1 MYQCHLCRE
10 LFIGVKEL
18 YCHLRNH
25 EAAGELRMTV
35 RCCQDKCTSSFRSL
49 WNLKRHMDQ
58 YHSQSHCEKGV
69 SHSVNNSNSLCYN
82 DDFCN
87 YEEADQNKRFILS
100 DIHIVAKVYLVS
112 SLRSN
117 SCLPHNIISCVI
129 PSFNNMA
136 DCLVNYLNEQVLESL
151 KYVPN
156 VNQGV
161 LNNIEKLFKKVQKPL
176 GFLSRKYKQDKYFA
190 EHPLFVNSETLSIG
204 SRYEVKN
211 GVNKLVYDTYEY
223 VSVENNFRSLFSHE
237 EFVELILTNQ
247 IKDNDLTDCFQKG
260 ERCKKHYLFINND
273 KYSIMIQLFYD
284 GMGKTNPLR
293 GNASTSNVGVTI
305 TIQNLP
311 PSHNSCFANI
321 HLLALC
327 YSQDLKVYGYNNIL
341 ERFVS
346 EIQKLQSIG
355 FSGDFQIIGS
365 KQIYLGLRQV
375 SCDNLALNGL
385 FGFIECFFADFFCT
399 ICLATKET
407 IQLKTYESDF
417 EMRTID
423 SYNNDLKALEM
434 LALRTHSHGVKANC
448 CLNKIPGFHVVENF
462 ALDPMHTLLEGVVP
476 FELGCILYYLIKIKH
491 YFSLLDLNTCMHQ
504 FFDHNSIEKS
514 KRPSTICQAEKPG
527 RGLTHSM
534 KSVQMRSLL
543 MHLPIL

>member
-58 YHSQSHCEKGV
+58 YHSQSHCEKDVCV
-69 SHSVNNSNSLCYN
+69 SVINSNTLCNN
-82 DDFCN
+82 DDDCN
-87 YEEADQNKRFILS
+87 YGREDQNKRFILS

-190 EHPLFVNSETLSIG
+190 EHPLFVNSETLSIA

-223 VSVENNFRSLFSHE
+223 VSVENNFRSLFSSK
-237 EFVELILTNQ
+237 EFVELMFGNKT
-247 IKDNDLTDCFQKG
+247 KDNDLIDCFQDG
-260 ERCKKHYLFINND
+260 ERCKKHYLFSND
-273 KYSIMIQLFYD
+273 NKFSIMIQLFYD
-284 GMGKTNPLR
+284 GMGTTNPLR
-293 GNASTSNVGVTI
+293 GNASTSNV
-305 TIQNLP
+305 
-311 PSHNSCFANI
+311 
-321 HLLALC
+321 
-327 YSQDLKVYGYNNIL
+327 

-355 FSGDFQIIGS
+355 FCGDFPKIGS
-365 KQIYLGLRQV
+365 KQIYVGLYQV
-375 SCDNLALNGL
+375 SCDILALNGL
-385 FGFIECFFADFFCT
+385 FGFIECFSADFFCT
-399 ICLATKET
+399 LCLATKKT
-407 IQLKTYESDF
+407 IQTKTYESDF
-417 EMRTID
+417 EMRTIA
-423 SYNNDLKALEM
+423 SYNNDLKALET
-434 LALRTHSHGVKANC
+434 LALGTHSHGVKATC
-448 CLNKIPGFHVVENF
+448 SLNKIPGFHVVENF
-462 ALDPMHTLLEGVVP
+462 VLDPMHTLLEGVVP
-476 FELGCILYYLIKIKH
+476 FELV
-491 YFSLLDLNTCMHQ
+491 
-504 FFDHNSIEKS
+504 EKS
-514 KRPSTICQAEKPG
+514 KRPPTICQIEKPG
-527 RGLTHSM
+527 RGLSPSM
-534 KSVQMRSLL
+534 KAVQMWSLL
-543 MHLPIL
+543 KYLPMIVGRFVPEDDGCWNFFVKFM